1 MDCVVLT
8 YNTLHRKT
16 YDTLC
21 LLKASGYHDVLVW
34 AVPMHYKKKFK
45 PIYEHRP
52 SLSNQIST
60 KEVCA
65 NFGYQY
71 IVSENGYADIPVD
84 ASIPILSCGAGIIPQ
99 EIVDRYTIINSH
111 PGYIPYARGLDSFK
125 WAIYDDLPIGV
136 TTHFLGDE
144 VDAGK
149 IIERR
154 EIPVYTNDTFHA
166 LAQRVYENEVEML
179 VGALKRYENECFY
192 ESAGNHVLH
201 KRMPPEQEMQLMEK
215 FQLLVQN
222 RAGIQGG
229 EA

>member
-21 LLKASGYHDVLVW
+21 LLKASGYQDVLVW
-34 AVPMHYKKKFK
+34 AVPMHYKKTFK

-52 SLSNQIST
+52 PLSNQIST

-65 NFGYQY
+65 NFGYDY
-71 IVSENGYADIPVD
+71 VVSDHGYYGIPADD
-84 ASIPILSCGAGIIPQ
+84 TTPILSCGAGIIPQ
-99 EIVDRYTIINSH
+99 EIVDRYTIINAH
-111 PGYIPYARGLDSFK
+111 PGYIPYARGLDSLK
-125 WAIYDDLPIGV
+125 WAIYDGLPIGV

-154 EIPVYTNDTFHA
+154 EIPVFSNDTFHS

-179 VGALKRYENECFY
+179 VGALKWKEDECFY
-192 ESAGNHVLH
+192 ESAGEYILH
-201 KRMPPEQEMQLMEK
+201 KRMQPEQEMHLMEK

-222 RAGIQGG
+222 KAGK
-229 EA
+229 